1 MAYPNNYKEEGLG
14 EIEMINIDNIKK
26 NFDDRRIL
34 NGVSFSVKNGEIYG
48 IIGKNGAGKTT
59 LMNIIAGL
67 LVPNGGTFNL
77 VSESNQK
84 VGYLPDI
91 PAFFDYLTTG
101 EYIDYLL
108 LDSKNKS
115 KRKEELLVLVGL
127 NGKEKIK
134 TMSRGMKQRLGLAA
148 TLVNNP
154 QVLLFDEPTSALD
167 PQGRHEFV
175 EILKKLREEGHSIVL
190 STHILADMER
200 ICDRVGFLHNGIIE
214 KEMCVNDLLEGKKDS
229 WIVTFNKKL
238 QSLSCSQVEITLL
251 NDDTFTYLFESEN
264 QKLMLQFLMETDA
277 SITSIKNKTISLDE
291 LFEEVCQ

>member
-1 MAYPNNYKEEGLG
+1 MLSNWRDFLLAYPNNYKEEGLG

-108 LDSKNKS
+108 LVSKNKS
-115 KRKEELLVLVGL
+115 K
-127 NGKEKIK
+127 
-134 TMSRGMKQRLGLAA
+134 
-148 TLVNNP
+148 
-154 QVLLFDEPTSALD
+154 
-167 PQGRHEFV
+167 
-175 EILKKLREEGHSIVL
+175 
-190 STHILADMER
+190 
-200 ICDRVGFLHNGIIE
+200 
-214 KEMCVNDLLEGKKDS
+214 
-229 WIVTFNKKL
+229 
-238 QSLSCSQVEITLL
+238 
-251 NDDTFTYLFESEN
+251 
-264 QKLMLQFLMETDA
+264 
-277 SITSIKNKTISLDE
+277 
-291 LFEEVCQ
+291 